1 MLVEL
6 GVGIGLL
13 VVGLFVGSRFGA
25 TTGNKGVA
33 EIENKAKVTRD
44 KAREVITKETTAKLA
59 LVDAAARESKNR
71 ATSDVLVDMI
81 EKGELKR

>member
-13 VVGLFVGSRFGA
+13 VVGLLVGSRFGG
-25 TTGNKGVA
+25 TTGSKGVA
-33 EIENKAKVTRD
+33 EIENKAQVARD
-44 KAREVITKETTAKLA
+44 KAHEVAAKETAAKLA
-59 LVDAAARESKNR
+59 VIDAVSRESKSR
-71 ATSDVLVDMI
+71 PVSDALVDMI

>member
-13 VVGLFVGSRFGA
+13 IVGVFVGSRFGS
-25 TTGNKGVA
+25 TTGSKGVA
-33 EIENKAKVTRD
+33 EIENKAKVARD
-44 KAREVITKETTAKLA
+44 KQRDVATKKTQAELA
-59 LVDAAARESKNR
+59 LVEASARESKSR
-71 ATSDVLVDMI
+71 TVGDVLVDMI